1 MRHSQLA
8 QKQLEQLF
16 VGRYAA
22 PAEPGESMAESQAR
36 ERVTLLGDEGVGWR
50 LVVWVS
56 VVGRCAVVN
65 HCEES

>member
-1 MRHSQLA
+1 M
-8 QKQLEQLF
+8 
-16 VGRYAA
+16 GRYAA